1 MSNNIPE
8 NLEQDMQQ
16 LISEVT
22 GRSLEE
28 LRPEANFWQDL
39 GIDSIKAIEIT
50 VAIERRYKVSIRD
63 EQIQQ
68 IATIDQ
74 AVKAVMEALK
84 RKQNGK

>member
-8 NLEQDMQQ
+8 NFEQDMQQ
-16 LISEVT
+16 LISDVT
-22 GRSLEE
+22 GKSLEE
-28 LRPEANFWQDL
+28 LKPEANFWQDL

-74 AVKAVMEALK
+74 AVKAVKEALG
-84 RKQNGK
+84 RKQDGK

>member
-8 NLEQDMQQ
+8 NLEQNMQQ

-63 EQIQQ
+63 EQIPQ
-68 IATIDQ
+68 IATISQ
-74 AVKAVMEALK
+74 AIKVVKEAFK

>member
-1 MSNNIPE
+1 MANNIPE

-28 LRPEANFWQDL
+28 LRPGANFWQDL

-63 EQIQQ
+63 EQISQ
-68 IATIDQ
+68 IGTIEQ
-74 AVKAVMEALK
+74 AIKAVKEGLR
-84 RKQNGK
+84 RKQNEK